1 MLFLTYCLRPVL
13 KELKLEQAVRS
24 FGKLFQSVTAA
35 DRKHKLSHLR
45 FISLCCSFLDSVAR
59 EHRSC
64 ELASSLQAQKRSGAA
79 LIRLKIADVFV
90 YSTCNVKSHSP
101 VLSNTPTSRQASCWF
116 EMNQADLFSR
126 PLI

>member
-1 MLFLTYCLRPVL
+1 MLFLTYCLRPLL
-13 KELKLEQAVRS
+13 KERKLEQAVTS

-45 FISLCCSFLDSVAR
+45 FITLCSSLLDSVAR

-64 ELASSLQAQKRSGAA
+64 EMASSLQAQKRSGAA
-79 LIRLKIADVFV
+79 LMRLKIADVFV
-90 YSTCNVKSHSP
+90 CSTCNLKSHSP
-101 VLSNTPTSRQASCWF
+101 VLSNTPTSRQASCLF
-116 EMNQADLFSR
+116 KMKRADLFSR